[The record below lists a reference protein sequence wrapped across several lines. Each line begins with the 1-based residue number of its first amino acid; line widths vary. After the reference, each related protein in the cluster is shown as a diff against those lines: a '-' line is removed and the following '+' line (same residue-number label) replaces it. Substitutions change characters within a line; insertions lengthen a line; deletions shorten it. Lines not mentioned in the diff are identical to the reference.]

1 MRYKTGIES
10 LFCSVD
16 HFSIC
21 IMNDEVMES
30 MLDLLKKLRKEEN
43 GQSLVMITLLFMVLL
58 SFSALVIDIG
68 VLYVTKAELQNA
80 ADAGALAGASVPLAD
95 TINEAKEYARVN
107 GVNDSVPGTT
117 ITVDPNVVVNT
128 VPVTTTGNAYSQSE
142 LDEMKADLITELG
155 EESDE
160 TLIEMA
166 NENAVTSGL
175 STNNQKKYTADQ
187 INAIGTKSDLEVI
200 DLAKSEGIYSQ
211 IENYVK
217 KNGNGANVEFQN
229 KNDRD
234 AAVLKV
240 QSELEKIVVS
250 SSTII
255 SNKTLL
261 IETIASKIM
270 ADIGNEVLEVYE
282 KQTSS
287 DKVKVAVTTK
297 VTYTFARFLGL
308 TESSVSAYA
317 VAERGSWDGAALP
330 FINLDGDA
338 ENSVKGQTLSAWNKV
353 GPGDKERISNDDLLV
368 SSDNTSIKVNYED
381 GFLTFKKG
389 KVMSKISNALDKMLV
404 VGKTVY
410 LYSLK
415 ESEMSNYEKK
425 GPKELKNGDLI
436 PLSDIV
442 LLECKVTE
450 WDGKLV
456 SLEFENSYYYDSV
469 SKSFLSNTGTS
480 PSASPKLVE

>member
-1 MRYKTGIES
+1 MYT
-10 LFCSVD
+10 
-16 HFSIC
+16 
-21 IMNDEVMES
+21 MNDEVKES
-30 MLDLLKKLRKEEN
+30 MVDLLKKLRKEED
-43 GQSLVMITLLFMVLL
+43 GQSLVMVALLFVVLL
-58 SFSALVIDIG
+58 SFSALVIDVG
-68 VLYVTKAELQNA
+68 MLYVAKAELQNA
-80 ADAGALAGASVPLAD
+80 ADAGALAGASVPLAN
-95 TINEAKEYARVN
+95 TITEAEEYVRNN
-107 GVNDSVPGTT
+107 GVDDDVPGTT
-117 ITVDPNVVVNT
+117 ITVEPNVVVNT

-142 LDEMKADLITELG
+142 LDEMKGDLITELG
-155 EESDE
+155 KESDE

-240 QSELEKIVVS
+240 QSELEKIVLS
-250 SSTII
+250 SSTTII
-255 SNKTLL
+255 NKTLL
-261 IETIASKIM
+261 IETIASKII

-282 KQTSS
+282 KQTSYGR
-287 DKVKVAVTTK
+287 VRVAVETK

-330 FINLDGDA
+330 FINLDGTA

-381 GFLTFKKG
+381 GSLIFKKG
-389 KVMSKISNALDKMLV
+389 KVMSKIATALDNMLV

-450 WDGKLV
+450 WDGKIV
-456 SLEFENSYYYDSV
+456 SLEFEDSYYYDSV
-469 SKSFLSNTGTS
+469 SKSFLSKTSSS